1 MPSGVLDP
9 TPLASM
15 LALQDFYV
23 EPEEQPLIDW
33 EWVGENV
40 FDEILPAFLQ
50 HVFLSFVSVAIA
62 LLIALPTGVAVAR
75 YRRAYAPVTFFTGL
89 LFAIPSLAFFGLLV
103 PILGVGPTPAVIA
116 LVAYSLLILIR
127 NVVTGLDSVPPETVD
142 AARGMGLTGRQILF
156 GVELPLA
163 LPVIVA
169 GVRIAT
175 VTMIG
180 IAAIAAYISAG
191 GLGDL
196 IFRGIGQDFPTR
208 IIVGAVL
215 ATLLAIAADLLL
227 LRLQS
232 MLSPWTRSRRPAA
245 TRADANP
252 AATGAEA
259 GG

>member
-1 MPSGVLDP
+1 MGSG
-9 TPLASM
+9 ASPVAP

-23 EPEEQPLIDW
+23 DEEEQPLIDW

-50 HVFLSFVSVAIA
+50 HVVLSFVSVGIA
-62 LLIALPTGVAVAR
+62 LLISLPVGVAVAR

-89 LFAIPSLAFFGLLV
+89 LFAIPSLAFFALLV
-103 PILGVGPTPAVIA
+103 PLTGLGRTPAIIA

-127 NVVTGLDSVPPETVD
+127 NVVTGIDSVPEETID
-142 AARGMGLTGRQILF
+142 AARGMGLTRRQILL

-180 IAAIAAYISAG
+180 IATIAAYINAG

-227 LRLQS
+227 LRVQRL
-232 MLSPWTRSRRPAA
+232 LSPWTRSRSR
-245 TRADANP
+245 TTVGADARREP
-252 AATGAEA
+252 STAEA